1 MTLVDRTS
9 LMLKWGPKL
18 VPGLWTPVLWCCA
31 GHLDCEEDY
40 ACPQCESSFSSEEIL
55 TEHRQTLHQK
65 PTGEKEFK
73 CQSCG
78 KKFPVRQ
85 ALQRQCVCPV
95 CEQSLG
101 LFTLFDP
108 DMNMFVFA
116 YQVCEHVPMRVWEHA
131 CVWAH
136 THACL
141 GKRRATCFGKSSS
154 FLSFTVLTTLIWDL
168 QVNIIYGSSSL
179 IDTCH

>member
-1 MTLVDRTS
+1 
-9 LMLKWGPKL
+9 MLKWEPKL
-18 VPGLWTPVLWCCA
+18 VSGVWTPVLWCCT

-55 TEHRQTLHQK
+55 TEHRQTFHQK

-85 ALQRQCVCPV
+85 ALQRQCVCSG
-95 CEQSLG
+95 CFSLP
-101 LFTLFDP
+101 TATQT
-108 DMNMFVFA
+108 VRFA
-116 YQVCEHVPMRVWEHA
+116 WHCSEYVSLCMSS
-131 CVWAH
+131 VWAG

-141 GKRRATCFGKSSS
+141 LACMCVSTYPYVFVSMHVCKH
-154 FLSFTVLTTLIWDL
+154 VLMYVWERGGQPTLAWVHL
-168 QVNIIYGSSSL
+168 FWVL
-179 IDTCH
+179 LF